1 MQVVKID
8 VLIAGGGI
16 GGLAAAL
23 ALARQG
29 VDVTLLERAEA
40 FQEFGA
46 GIQIG
51 PNVTRTLFS
60 WGLDDAL
67 RSLASFPDSLQVRQ
81 AKSGQTLGSL
91 PFGSRTTLRYGAP
104 YASIARADLHQLLL
118 QSVIDTGRVE
128 LHLNQNL
135 IRLMSSQDGVEVHT
149 QSGQAF
155 LAQAMVGADGL
166 WSVARQYLL
175 GDIAPR
181 KSGLLAYRTMIAQKN
196 LPVHLRS
203 QDVTVWLGSRM
214 HAVQYPVRRGE
225 LLNLVVIVPGLAPA
239 QAPQWDH
246 GAHAADLR
254 SAMGAVLHP
263 ALEAVLDAAPSWR
276 LWPLCD
282 RPPLAGAHEMA
293 QGPVALLG
301 DAAHPMRPF
310 LAQGAGMAVE
320 DADQL
325 AQCWARS
332 DLKVPERWALYAK
345 NRWERNAR
353 VQQRSIRNGQIF
365 HASGLIGWGRDLAI
379 RLMGERLMDVPWLY
393 GGP

>member
-1 MQVVKID
+1 MQVVKKEI
-8 VLIAGGGI
+8 LIAGGGI

-166 WSVARQYLL
+166 
-175 GDIAPR
+175 
-181 KSGLLAYRTMIAQKN
+181 
-196 LPVHLRS
+196 
-203 QDVTVWLGSRM
+203 
-214 HAVQYPVRRGE
+214 
-225 LLNLVVIVPGLAPA
+225 
-239 QAPQWDH
+239 
-246 GAHAADLR
+246 
-254 SAMGAVLHP
+254 
-263 ALEAVLDAAPSWR
+263 
-276 LWPLCD
+276 
-282 RPPLAGAHEMA
+282 
-293 QGPVALLG
+293 
-301 DAAHPMRPF
+301 
-310 LAQGAGMAVE
+310 
-320 DADQL
+320 
-325 AQCWARS
+325 
-332 DLKVPERWALYAK
+332 
-345 NRWERNAR
+345 
-353 VQQRSIRNGQIF
+353 
-365 HASGLIGWGRDLAI
+365 
-379 RLMGERLMDVPWLY
+379 
-393 GGP
+393 